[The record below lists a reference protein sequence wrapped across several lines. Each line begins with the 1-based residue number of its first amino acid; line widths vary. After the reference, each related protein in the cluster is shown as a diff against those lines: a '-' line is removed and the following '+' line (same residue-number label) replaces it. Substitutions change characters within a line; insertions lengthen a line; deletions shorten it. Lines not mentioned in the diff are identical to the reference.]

1 MRNIFPLQIQRLQG
15 ERVLDTL
22 LSQAAHPP
30 GNSGE
35 IVLNQSCKWG
45 ILEVPVGTSLRVFI
59 IRYLVNRQKKSWT
72 YGLGETGQG
81 FVYV

>member
-30 GNSGE
+30 GISGE
-35 IVLNQSCKWG
+35 IVLNQPCEWG
-45 ILEVPVGTSLRVFI
+45 ILVVFS
-59 IRYLVNRQKKSWT
+59 QKNPGLTVYGWIKSRWDC
-72 YGLGETGQG
+72 
-81 FVYV
+81 VYAL